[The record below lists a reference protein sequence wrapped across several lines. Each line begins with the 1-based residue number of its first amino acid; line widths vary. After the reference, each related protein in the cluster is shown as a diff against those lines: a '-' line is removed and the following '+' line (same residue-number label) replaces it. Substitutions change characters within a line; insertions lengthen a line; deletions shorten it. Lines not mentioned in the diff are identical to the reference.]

1 MAFGISKTRLSP
13 IAIDFGGDTL
23 KVMQVQSNGDSM
35 QLVAAGAAVV
45 PEKARNHP
53 ATRMSFV
60 AGALRDL
67 LKSQPF
73 KGRRAMCGI
82 PAFQTMVNTFE
93 LAGGE
98 AADIDAQVNLH
109 IQTVLGKDP
118 ARLVIRNQFMDKLT
132 REGSTRQRV
141 LCVAA
146 PRTAVMRYVE
156 LATQLKLEV
165 VGMHSETMCIARPF
179 IELYNRREEDLDTRM
194 FVDIGAAATKIVVLH
209 EGHIIFARTLRAAGD
224 ELTNTY
230 AKQQGLDF
238 AEARLARMRNSEQAF
253 DPQAVYAAAE
263 VAATGNSNHA
273 GPALTP
279 SATGTALDSFELD
292 LDDDQTTPTQPGLKP
307 ERRQDTVSYDPGE
320 RPELL
325 DDTLDEMVEGLGM
338 TLRYLKNTCPDKPV
352 KSVVLLG
359 GEARQTLVSGVIAR
373 ATGLPTYVG
382 DPLARIVRTPGV
394 QPIGLDM
401 KQPQPGWAVPL
412 GLCLSEANL

>member
-1 MAFGISKTRLSP
+1 MAFGISKNRLSP
-13 IAIDFGGDTL
+13 IAIDFGADAL
-23 KVMQVQSNGDSM
+23 KVMQVQSSGDNL
-35 QLVAAGAAVV
+35 QLVAAAAAVV
-45 PEKARNHP
+45 PEQARIDP

-60 AGALRDL
+60 ADSLRDI

-82 PAFQTMVNTFE
+82 PAFQTMVNIFE

-98 AADIDAQVNLH
+98 AADLDAQVNLH
-109 IQTVLGKDP
+109 YQTVLGKDP
-118 ARLVIRNQFMDKLT
+118 ARLVIRNQFIEKINRNGT
-132 REGSTRQRV
+132 TKQRV

-194 FVDIGAAATKIVVLH
+194 FVDIGAASTKIVVLH
-209 EGHIIFARTLRAAGD
+209 EGHIIMARTLQAGGD
-224 ELTNTY
+224 DLTWTY

-238 AEARLARMRNSEQAF
+238 AEARLARMRNGTAAF
-253 DPQAVYAAAE
+253 KHEEVYAATAS
-263 VAATGNSNHA
+263 ATETIA
-273 GPALTP
+273 PTAP
-279 SATGTALDSFELD
+279 SATGTALDDFNLD
-292 LDDDQTTPTQPGLKP
+292 LDDDQGNPAETGLVP
-307 ERRQDTVSYDPGE
+307 ERRQEQVHETTED
-320 RPELL
+320 RPELI
-325 DDTLDEMVEGLGM
+325 DETLDEMVEGLGL
-338 TLRYLKNTCPDKPV
+338 TLRYLATTCPDRPV

-359 GEARQTLVSGVIAR
+359 GEARQSSVAGVIAR

-382 DPLARIVRTPGV
+382 DPLARVIRTPGV
-394 QPIGLDM
+394 KPVGLDL
-401 KQPQPGWAVPL
+401 KQSQPGWAVPL

>member
-23 KVMQVQSNGDSM
+23 KVMQVQATGESI

-45 PEKARNHP
+45 PEKARTDP
-53 ATRMSFV
+53 ATRMAFV
-60 AGALRDL
+60 GDALRDL
-67 LKSQPF
+67 LKQQPF
-73 KGRRAMCGI
+73 KGRRTICGI
-82 PAFQTMVNTFE
+82 PAFQTMANTFE
-93 LAGGE
+93 LAAGE
-98 AADIDAQVNLH
+98 AEDLDAQVNLH

-118 ARLVIRNQFMDKLT
+118 ARLVIRNQFIDKYT
-132 REGSTRQRV
+132 RDGSARQRV

-146 PRTAVMRYVE
+146 PRSAVMRYID

-179 IELYNRREEDLDTRM
+179 IELYNRREQDLDTRL
-194 FVDIGAAATKIVVLH
+194 FVDIGAASTKIVVLH

-230 AKQQGLDF
+230 ARQNGLDF
-238 AEARLARMRNSEQAF
+238 AEARLVRIRNAAQAF
-253 DPQAVYAAAE
+253 DPAAAYAQ
-263 VAATGNSNHA
+263 AATTT
-273 GPALTP
+273 PAKPT
-279 SATGTALDSFELD
+279 ATALDSFTLD
-292 LDDDQTTPTQPGLKP
+292 LDDEPSTTAEAGLMP
-307 ERRQDTVSYDPGE
+307 ERRQDSVAYDPAD

-325 DDTLDEMVEGLGM
+325 DETLDELVEGLNM
-338 TLRYLKNTCPDKPV
+338 TLRYLKSACPSKPV

-359 GEARQTLVSGVIAR
+359 GEARQSLVSGVIAR

-382 DPLARIVRTPGV
+382 DPLARVLRTPGV